1 MGYWIEKSSSR
12 HRALHAL
19 CPSSIIEIFSMNFHD
34 TDDGSEEETGQDHL
48 NGNRK
53 RSSRACDQ
61 CRKTKSK
68 CERGP
73 TDSQCKSCAL
83 AGTACTFLGPSYKRG
98 PPKGYIHAIEQRW
111 HQVESLLGALIQ
123 CRDPKVQ
130 DLVQTMRQDEL
141 AREIIDRVDM
151 GPYGPSGRQTDGATK
166 EDIFSSILRS
176 NESSMG
182 SRDSSRSR
190 RQSRVS
196 REIVSS
202 SKDRGLAVVP
212 TKEWQDRLAE
222 RLAAVSARAPY
233 TASSSNGMP
242 AYNSNSP
249 FESSGVRL
257 VQRRRVGDSPVSPA
271 VPQPPNWNEMY
282 TFDADVRERDGA
294 SMEPDTEGMG
304 ELSLDEHQEV
314 RFHGKT
320 SGLHLLR
327 RNDRT
332 DDRIEGGIWK
342 LPMARVWPPTKK
354 EMEGAFVEEE
364 VEVNMPSYD
373 LQDKMLDLYFTYIHP
388 IFPAIHKGRFLS
400 EYNARKSGTSS
411 KGSPSDHS
419 TGGSPKPESSQKVN
433 DLLLLSVFAITARFL
448 DEPPPVTSLGGKMW
462 EQGCEWCN
470 SAIKILTRTFHR
482 SQPSTVQSLLLL
494 GYREFG
500 LGSMEHG
507 WLYIGMAIRMAIDLG
522 LNCDPGSWKIHGH
535 MLFAPEEIQTR
546 RQIWWTCML
555 ADRYASMYM
564 GRPIMIKDGD
574 HDTHLPEIDSD
585 EEEQPWQPVASAN
598 VAYQPVPAR
607 FMSAFRAQ
615 CRLCLIVGNIVT
627 EIYPVREP
635 CSSNKRVHLEEL
647 ENALH
652 RWYLDIPD
660 NLQFDLASTTR
671 PIPPPH
677 VLILHVRYWGA
688 ILLLHRAF
696 IPNWKEVTDHGQSTI
711 GGKAFDLAQGA
722 ASHVSAIIN
731 LLRERYSL
739 QRTSPFLT
747 AYLLASGIMHI
758 LTLTVRPSNLQASL
772 GLRQCL
778 TALQEMQV
786 VWPSAARAWELL
798 DGVKLGYEK
807 AFSVP
812 QGAGDRSDR
821 KRDLDN
827 AFGPE
832 DQKNSD
838 YLQREAFGTYSN
850 ARQEPSPQNGMRDL
864 SQRIMAH
871 MLGLDIP
878 GIEPSTSFY
887 PGYEWWPRGMQEPTG
902 DVFGQPAQL
911 QQMPV
916 SGRPGGMAVP
926 GATAAGQQFANPQM
940 GWIQQ
945 GGTNPEV
952 FAGYP
957 YDYPN
962 SNQYG
967 M

>member
-1 MGYWIEKSSSR
+1 
-12 HRALHAL
+12 
-19 CPSSIIEIFSMNFHD
+19 MNFHD

-53 RSSRACDQ
+53 RSSRG
-61 CRKTKSK
+61 RRSLRSPHTSK

-83 AGTACTFLGPSYKRG
+83 AGTGPSYKRG

-388 IFPAIHKGRFLS
+388 IFPPSTRYFS
-400 EYNARKSGTSS
+400 KSGTSS

-555 ADRYASMYM
+555 ADSVLGAVSSALLTCHRI

-607 FMSAFRAQ
+607 FMSAFR
-615 CRLCLIVGNIVT
+615 LIVGNIVT

-652 RWYLDIPD
+652 RC
-660 NLQFDLASTTR
+660 TTR

-696 IPNWKEVTDHGQSTI
+696 
-711 GGKAFDLAQGA
+711 
-722 ASHVSAIIN
+722 HVSAIIN

-887 PGYEWWPRGMQEPTG
+887 PRLRMEPTG